1 MWKIN
6 FNKILLFFLLYIV
19 SFVLCGYEIN
29 LDGETCRQAPD
40 NPPYEEACTAY
51 NTENEACCFA
61 TIINHDK
68 STENKC
74 VPVPRDARFALNHL
88 TIFSFKDYQNNNYE
102 DITATF
108 KCGQKD
114 KLCGMNSP
122 NKIFQCSEHSST
134 TQSCCY
140 LTTPT
145 YTECILSDKKYD
157 KETTF
162 KLFEESTIICYSN
175 KLKIKQINL
184 LIYFVIIIVFV
195 LSIL

>member
-1 MWKIN
+1 MWRIN
-6 FNKILLFFLLYIV
+6 FNKIFFFFLLYIL

-29 LDGETCRQAPD
+29 LDGETCADAPD
-40 NPPYEEACTAY
+40 DPPYEEACIAY
-51 NTENEACCFA
+51 NTEDEACCFA
-61 TIINHDK
+61 TILLPDK

-74 VPVPRDARFALNHL
+74 VKVPRDGRFALNHL
-88 TIFSFKDYQNNNYE
+88 TLFSFTDNHENEYT
-102 DITATF
+102 DVTATF

-114 KLCGMNSP
+114 KLCGMDSP
-122 NKIFQCSEHSST
+122 SKIFQCSEHSST

-162 KLFEESTIICYSN
+162 KLFGESTIICYSH
-175 KLKIKQINL
+175 KLKIKKINL
-184 LIYFVIIIVFV
+184 LLYFLIIIEFI

>member
-1 MWKIN
+1 MWRIN
-6 FNKILLFFLLYIV
+6 FNKIFFFFLLYIV

-29 LDGETCRQAPD
+29 LDGETCLQAPD

-51 NTENEACCFA
+51 NTEEEACCFA
-61 TIINHDK
+61 TILNLDK
-68 STENKC
+68 STVNKC

-88 TIFSFKDYQNNNYE
+88 TIFSFTDEKDNNKKYE

-114 KLCGMNSP
+114 KLCGMDSP
-122 NKIFQCSEHSST
+122 SKIFQCSEHSST

-162 KLFEESTIICYSN
+162 KLFDESTIICYSN
-175 KLKIKQINL
+175 RLKIKKLNL
-184 LIYFVIIIVFV
+184 FLYFVIIIEF
-195 LSIL
+195 IL